1 MYHNCKP
8 INITPQG
15 NFFMTSIPFA
25 LAESRDKPKFTMA
38 VVYKILCISYLSFFF
53 LFNRLSLERFT
64 DLGTTKVGLIQ
75 IVKNSKLAQIKL
87 SIERMTLFKNN

>member
-53 LFNRLSLERFT
+53 CST
-64 DLGTTKVGLIQ
+64 DLVWNVSPTSEPQK
-75 IVKNSKLAQIKL
+75 
-87 SIERMTLFKNN
+87 